1 MRDNMKNNATE
12 NSDIAISV
20 EGLSKSF
27 GKTRALDG
35 ATLSVKRGEIFGILG
50 PDGAGKTTMMRI
62 IAGLMPYE
70 AGSVKVLSRDL
81 AGGPGDLCDHIAYM
95 PQRFGLYEDLSVAE
109 NIYFYS
115 DLYNMKRGPELDGR
129 IDELLNFCRM
139 APFKRRFAG
148 KLSGGMKQK
157 LALTCAL
164 IHTPVLLLLDEPTNG
179 VDPVSRREF
188 WKILQNMLATGVTIF
203 VSTTNLDEAE
213 RCNRIAFL
221 NNGKITAVGTPKKLK
236 SDSAKKMWKLET
248 SDKFA
253 AVEILKS
260 VEGVVSS
267 YIMGSAVHIFTLRE
281 APEDVLRTAI
291 TGSLK
296 AKGLEVGKFES
307 ITANLEDIFIEQI
320 GS

>member
-1 MRDNMKNNATE
+1 MDM
-12 NSDIAISV
+12 AISV

-70 AGSVKVLSRDL
+70 AGAVTVLGRDL
-81 AGGPGDLCDHIAYM
+81 SGGAGDLCDHIAYM

-115 DLYNMKRGPELDGR
+115 DLYNMKRGPELDAR
-129 IDELLNFCRM
+129 IDELLTFCRM
-139 APFKRRFAG
+139 TPFKNRFAG

-164 IHTPVLLLLDEPTNG
+164 IHTPTLLLLDEPTNG

-203 VSTTNLDEAE
+203 VSTTYLDEAE
-213 RCNRIAFL
+213 RCNRIGFL
-221 NNGKITAVGTPKKLK
+221 NNGRITAIGTPKKLK
-236 SDSAKKMWKLET
+236 SDSAKKMWKLEAD
-248 SDKFA
+248 DKFA
-253 AVEILKS
+253 AVELLKS

-267 YIMGSAVHIFTLRE
+267 YIMGASVHIFTKRE
-281 APEDVLRTAI
+281 AGDEAVRKAI
-291 TGSLK
+291 TAAFS
-296 AKGLEVGKFES
+296 AKGLGVGKLEA
-307 ITANLEDIFIEQI
+307 ITPNLEDIFIEQI
-320 GS
+320 GN

>member
-1 MRDNMKNNATE
+1 MRDNTTE
-12 NSDIAISV
+12 NSNMAISI

-62 IAGLMPYE
+62 IAGLMPFE
-70 AGSVKVLSRDL
+70 AGTVTVLGRDL
-81 AGGPGDLCDHIAYM
+81 ANGAGDLCDHIAYM
-95 PQRFGLYEDLSVAE
+95 PQRFGLYEDLSVVE

-115 DLYNMKRGPELDGR
+115 DLYNMKRGHELDRR

-139 APFKRRFAG
+139 TPFKDRFAG

-164 IHTPVLLLLDEPTNG
+164 IHTPTLLLLDEPTNG

-188 WKILQNMLATGVTIF
+188 WKILQNMLSTGVTIF
-203 VSTTNLDEAE
+203 VSTTYLDEAE

-221 NNGKITAVGTPKKLK
+221 NNGKITASGTPQKLK
-236 SDSAKKMWKLET
+236 NESAKKMWKLET
-248 SDKFA
+248 GDKFA
-253 AVEILKS
+253 AVDVLKS
-260 VEGVVSS
+260 VENVVSS
-267 YIMGSAVHIFTLRE
+267 YIMGAAVHIFTSRGASEEALRSSI
-281 APEDVLRTAI
+281 TAAF
-291 TGSLK
+291 GK
-296 AKGLEVGKFES
+296 KGLEVKKFEG
-307 ITANLEDIFIEQI
+307 ITPNLEDIFIEQM
-320 GS
+320 GN